1 MYLGGVGMW
10 AGLAALLATAVAGG
24 DAEADAGAAPGQLEA
39 SMSSSLLRDFQEA
52 SHDAGTATVHRNFP
66 EAWAPVGRVFSFRLP
81 GRTDEHLLEVS
92 RRFARLKKKKKQP
105 RSSDAFFGIS
115 IILPKMCMYLWRHRI
130 PKVTLLG
137 MRLHSKA
144 NCRSKGTTPQKQL
157 YFLGN
162 PISKVIVLRYII
174 F

>member
-1 MYLGGVGMW
+1 MVYLGGVGMW

-92 RRFARLKKKKKQP
+92 RRFARLKKKKKT
-105 RSSDAFFGIS
+105 A
-115 IILPKMCMYLWRHRI
+115 
-130 PKVTLLG
+130 
-137 MRLHSKA
+137 SK
-144 NCRSKGTTPQKQL
+144 Q
-157 YFLGN
+157 
-162 PISKVIVLRYII
+162 
-174 F
+174 